1 MAANQRPFRDHHD
14 LQASGNLIRRAYAAQ
29 PNWNTYSFA
38 SFDSW
43 MQRRRADEV
52 LFNKSDWLHDF
63 QLWENADDL
72 IGAVFKDQ
80 PLNGV
85 KA

>member
-1 MAANQRPFRDHHD
+1 MAVIQRPYRDRHD
-14 LQASGNLIRRAYAAQ
+14 LQAGGNLIRRAYAAQ
-29 PNWNTYSFA
+29 SNWNTYSFA

-43 MQRRRADEV
+43 MQRRIADEG
-52 LFNKSDWLHDF
+52 LFNKSEWQPDI
-63 QLWENADDL
+63 QLGEIAGDL